1 MRLFDTNYFNK
12 RKMIFLGVVIV
23 ISFLMYHFPRKVI
36 ITLLIFLSLTL
47 VYQYPVQR
55 HLALNKFEWYIKRQ
69 GVDKN
74 KIIEKKAYKDWVYGG
89 YVIRVKFEDDMN
101 NRYYYHYE
109 VWTHRAG
116 KKLKFHQM
124 CLSVSD
130 KHRELG
136 PCYEGKCKYPPIED
150 D

>member
-23 ISFLMYHFPRKVI
+23 ILFLMYHFPRKVI

-47 VYQYPVQR
+47 VYQCPVQR

-74 KIIEKKAYKDWVYGG
+74 KIIEKKTYKDWVYGG

-109 VWTHRAG
+109 VWTHRRG
-116 KKLKFHQM
+116 EELR
-124 CLSVSD
+124 LD
-130 KHRELG
+130 KMFLTISNKGWQLEA
-136 PCYEGKCKYPPIED
+136 PFEGKCKYPPIED